1 MSTLADRLEGL
12 GRTLGE
18 REAAHR
24 DALDGAMAKA
34 RELHAI
40 VAAALERF
48 HAAAAEAGSPHLR
61 IELAEPR
68 VDDKHLR
75 AVEFELRR
83 GRHIAIVTTKSR
95 GDLTLVGPFR
105 QGKTEGPCRS
115 FPMAADREV
124 EAALG
129 DFLALFLEEAA
140 TP

>member
-1 MSTLADRLEGL
+1 
-12 GRTLGE
+12 
-18 REAAHR
+18 
-24 DALDGAMAKA
+24 MAKA
-34 RELHAI
+34 WELHAN

-48 HAAAAEAGSPHLR
+48 HVAAAEAGAPHLR
-61 IELAEPR
+61 IELGEPR

-95 GDLTLVGPFR
+95 GDLTLVGPFQ

-115 FPMAADREV
+115 FPMDADREV